1 MSLANENNR
10 LDRRK
15 FINKAVRYSISI
27 GICGVG
33 AVLAGRASKEELVW
47 QLDPAKCVQCG
58 RCATNCVL
66 TPSAVK
72 CIHGEAHRG
81 MVVCVVGR
89 IRGCAGAAAPFR
101 RPRNHRE
108 SHEKGVVA
116 PACCRMNTS
125 RL

>member
-1 MSLANENNR
+1 MSKTDKNNK

-15 FINKAVRYSISI
+15 FINKTVRYSLAI

-33 AVLAGRASKEELVW
+33 AALAGRSSEEELVW

-72 CIHGEAHRG
+72 C
-81 MVVCVVGR
+81 
-89 IRGCAGAAAPFR
+89 
-101 RPRNHRE
+101 
-108 SHEKGVVA
+108 
-116 PACCRMNTS
+116 
-125 RL
+125 